1 MGKIVTL
8 FKEDIV
14 DMAEKLPRV
23 RDEIVTA
30 WQEGRGQMRMRDIIK
45 MINWSFNLTA
55 DDNYQLRR

>member
-1 MGKIVTL
+1 MG
-8 FKEDIV
+8 
-14 DMAEKLPRV
+14 EKLPRV

-30 WQEGRGQMRMRDIIK
+30 WEEGRGQMRMRDIIK